1 MHIAQRSSPAA
12 LHADLSPAERAIAG
26 SVLFAALF
34 DYPLTLAQLRQ
45 TLISCELTASEVMAT
60 WRRSTAL
67 RDSVQYESGFFFPAG
82 RADLIAERRR
92 REARSRLFLDRH
104 RWFLRTVCALPY
116 VRMVALSGSIAHM
129 NLEGTGDLDLFI
141 VTREGRV
148 WSTTVVVV
156 VLAKLL
162 RCRHTVCANFVV
174 AETRLACDDRDLFS
188 ASQIVH
194 LKPLTGAETYRQML
208 LANPFVVEHYPNFH
222 PSSNRTLLR
231 HQSRTAA
238 TTKRIL
244 EPLLALPSRLVEWGC
259 RRSYGAY
266 LRRRAKTWQ
275 SPEQVRLE
283 RDCLK
288 LHTQSHRRSVLQRFH
303 EATSVLSAR

>member
-1 MHIAQRSSPAA
+1 MHVAQRSLPTVPQ
-12 LHADLSPAERAIAG
+12 ADLSAAERAIAG

-45 TLISCELTASEVMAT
+45 TLISCELTASEILAT

-67 RDSVQYESGFFFPAG
+67 KLCVQYEDGFFFPTG
-82 RADLIAERRR
+82 RAGLIAERRR
-92 REARSRLFLDRH
+92 REARSRLFLNRH
-104 RWFLRTVCALPY
+104 RWFLNAVCALPY
-116 VRMVALSGSIAHM
+116 VQMVALSGSIAHM

-141 VTREGRV
+141 VTRERHV
-148 WSTTVVVV
+148 WSTTVAVV

-162 RCRHTVCANFVV
+162 RRRQSVCANFVV

-222 PSSNRTLLR
+222 SSSNRALLR
-231 HQSRTAA
+231 RQSRIGSA
-238 TTKRIL
+238 TKRIL
-244 EPLLALPSRLVEWGC
+244 EQLLALPCRLVEWGC

-266 LRRRAKTWQ
+266 LTRRAKTWQ

-283 RDCLK
+283 PDCLK

-303 EATSVLSAR
+303 DATIALSGR